1 MGLPGIGYEAGCLF
15 TDKSLMREKLKE
27 LNIPLLP
34 NKTVHSLEEAEA
46 YYQEI
51 GGAVIIKPLDT
62 QGSRGVQACYDLEE
76 LREKYPEAARWSSDH
91 SVIVERLATGREFV
105 VEGLSW
111 NGQFQNLICGDTLYF
126 DIPDAYA
133 AKSRIVP
140 STADEALYQ
149 RVLERNKEIITGF
162 GLKQGIS
169 HSEYIM
175 DGDEI
180 YLMETAARGGGV
192 FISSDLISLS
202 TGLCT
207 EEFLLNIATGQQTE
221 MPEILPQQCFCGY
234 MAFYIPVGKVTKVS
248 GVEEVKALPYVHRNQ
263 LDKLRVGV
271 ENHEGA
277 TDKTSRLAMIVSAST
292 RDELNQRMKH
302 IQALLDVEVETK
314 EGTRG
319 LIWE

>member
-1 MGLPGIGYEAGCLF
+1 
-15 TDKSLMREKLKE
+15 
-27 LNIPLLP
+27 
-34 NKTVHSLEEAEA
+34 
-46 YYQEI
+46 
-51 GGAVIIKPLDT
+51 
-62 QGSRGVQACYDLEE
+62 
-76 LREKYPEAARWSSDH
+76 
-91 SVIVERLATGREFV
+91 VIVERLATGREFV

-221 MPEILPQQCFCGY
+221 LPKLLPQQCFCGY

-263 LDKLRVGV
+263 LDKLSVGV

-277 TDKTSRLAMIVSAST
+277 TDKTSRLAMIVSAPT

-302 IQALLDVEVETK
+302 IQALLDVEVETD
-314 EGTRG
+314 EGTKG